1 MNSLVVSSCVRGY
14 HIYQDR
20 WTPTTDEELSCQR
33 EHGNA
38 LLKNYVVVGHV
49 PRKIST
55 MCSMFLR
62 KGGVMKCTITG
73 PKRYSSDLVRGGGW
87 KSLAHLRSPEKKST

>member
-14 HIYQDR
+14 HINQDR

-33 EHGNA
+33 ELANFEDPNA
-38 LLKNYVVVGHV
+38 VVLLKNDVVVGHV
-49 PRKIST
+49 PRKINT

-62 KGGVMKCTITG
+62 KEGVMKCTITG
-73 PKRYSSDLVRGGGW
+73 PK
-87 KSLAHLRSPEKKST
+87 